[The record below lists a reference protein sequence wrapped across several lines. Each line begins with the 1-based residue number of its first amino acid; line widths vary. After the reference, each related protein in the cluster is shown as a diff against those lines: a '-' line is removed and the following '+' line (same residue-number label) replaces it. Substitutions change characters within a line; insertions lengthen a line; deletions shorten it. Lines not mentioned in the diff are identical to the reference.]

1 MRAFR
6 LHSYDGPTGLTL
18 DEVPELPEHGDSA
31 IVEVK
36 AIGINFPDLLLTK
49 GQYQRKPDTPFT
61 PGCEVAGVISWAP
74 ADSIWEV
81 GDRVMAFI
89 WDGAYA
95 ESVSIPLHSLVA
107 IPDDMGFD
115 VAAGLVVNHHTVHF
129 ALARRGRLEP
139 GESVLVMG
147 AAGGIGSAA
156 VQVAKGLKA
165 RVIAGVANEHEVSV
179 ATEAGADHVLILEKG
194 FSKEVRDLTGGQGVD
209 VILDPLG
216 DWLFDEGVRALAS
229 EGRILV
235 IGFAAGGIPALKTN
249 RLLLRN
255 VSAVGVA
262 WGATLDKDP
271 GLLSWGAEALHRMYA
286 EGSVHPQIGQRFV
299 FEDIPDALQR
309 LDAHSI
315 RGKAIIDMTAPGS

>member
-6 LHSYDGPTGLTL
+6 LHSYDGPTALSL
-18 DEVPELPEHGDSA
+18 DEVPDLAHDGDEA
-31 IVEVK
+31 IVAVR

-49 GQYQRKPDTPFT
+49 GQYQRKPEPPFT

-74 ADSIWEV
+74 AGSEWSV
-81 GDRVMAFI
+81 GDRVMAFV
-89 WDGAYA
+89 WDGSYA
-95 ESVSIPLHSLVA
+95 ESVAVPLPSLVA

-165 RVIAGVANEHEVSV
+165 QVIAGVAGEHEVAV
-179 ATEAGADHVLILEKG
+179 AKEAGADHVIILEKG
-194 FSKEVRDLTGGQGVD
+194 FSSTVRELTDGSGVD

-235 IGFAAGGIPALKTN
+235 IGFAAGGIPSLKTN

-271 GLLSWGAEALHRMYA
+271 ALLSWGAEALHRMYQ
-286 EGSVHPQIGQRFV
+286 EGSVHPQIGHRFA
-299 FEDIPDALQR
+299 FTEIPAALQQ
-309 LDAHSI
+309 LDSHQI
-315 RGKAIIDMTAPGS
+315 RGKAIVDMTASGS

>member
-1 MRAFR
+1 MKAFR
-6 LHSYDGPTGLTL
+6 LHSYDGPAALLL
-18 DEVPELPEHGDSA
+18 DDVPDLPREGDAA
-31 IVEVK
+31 IVQVK

-49 GQYQRKPDTPFT
+49 GQYQRKPETPFT

-74 ADSIWEV
+74 ADSGWSV
-81 GDRVMAFI
+81 GARVMAFV
-89 WDGAYA
+89 WDGSYA
-95 ESVSIPLHSLVA
+95 ESVAVPVQSLVA
-107 IPDDMGFD
+107 IPDEMGFD

-129 ALARRGRLEP
+129 ALARRGRLQP

-165 RVIAGVANEHEVSV
+165 RVIAGVAGEHEIGV
-179 ATEAGADHVLILEKG
+179 ATEAGADEVIVLEKG
-194 FSKEVRDLTGGQGVD
+194 FSKTVRELTGGDGVD

-235 IGFAAGGIPALKTN
+235 IGFAAGDIPSLRTN

-262 WGATLDKDP
+262 WGATLDKDHS
-271 GLLSWGAEALHRMYA
+271 LLSWGAEALHRMHA
-286 EGSVHPQIGQRFV
+286 EGSVHPQIGHRFA
-299 FEDIPDALQR
+299 FDEIPSALAR
-309 LDAHSI
+309 LEAHEI
-315 RGKAIIDMTAPGS
+315 RGKAVVEMTA

>member
-6 LHSYDGPTGLTL
+6 LHSYDGPTALSL
-18 DEVPELPEHGDSA
+18 DEVADLEHAGDA
-31 IVEVK
+31 AVVEVK

-49 GQYQRKPDTPFT
+49 GQYQRKPEPPFT

-74 ADSIWEV
+74 AGSGWSA
-81 GDRVMAFI
+81 GDRVMAFV
-89 WDGAYA
+89 WDGSYA
-95 ESVSIPLHSLVA
+95 ESVAVPLHSLVA

-129 ALARRGRLEP
+129 ALARRGRLEA

-165 RVIAGVANEHEVSV
+165 QVIAGVAGEHEVAV
-179 ATEAGADHVLILEKG
+179 AKEAGADHVIILEKG
-194 FSKEVRDLTGGQGVD
+194 FSTTVRELTDGNGVD

-235 IGFAAGGIPALKTN
+235 IGFAAGGIPSLKTN

-271 GLLSWGAEALHRMYA
+271 ALLSWGAEALHRMYS
-286 EGSVHPQIGQRFV
+286 EGSVHPQIGHRFA
-299 FEDIPDALQR
+299 FTEIPAALQQ
-309 LDAHSI
+309 LDSHEI
-315 RGKAIIDMTAPGS
+315 RGKAIVDLTASDS

>member
-235 IGFAAGGIPALKTN
+235 IGFAAGDIPALKTN

-286 EGSVHPQIGQRFV
+286 KGSVHPQIGQRFV